1 MAFRDAYLSPEERL
15 AQIEPVVPR
24 PHFLISWDA
33 PSEALS
39 YGLGCGKNAVRV
51 SSTGKLEN
59 WDREGA
65 VGARL
70 QNTTV
75 DKFLNTVPHTDGVR
89 LLNSCRSVL
98 QDYVYFG
105 DSRLYTLV
113 AAWAIASY
121 LYPVFSHFGYL
132 FFHSKLWRSGKTRV
146 EEVLSHLA
154 FEACPP
160 INAPTVPTIRETARE
175 GRTLVL
181 DTLER
186 WKGKSTEAYS
196 AAMEFLDAGFRNGAL
211 VSMMD
216 DSSGKYRKVSIP
228 VYAPYVLAGINR
240 GSLAGTA
247 LDRSFVIEMQRKS
260 VKVKKKKYSFDK
272 CEVVCQPIRERLY
285 LWALGNAGAVAEAYA
300 DPHLE
305 TEVDALGLNDRAAD
319 VWKPLFATLRA
330 LGAHDRIG
338 ELKGL
343 AREMAIDPEIAEEER
358 KLKIVRV
365 LRSLPNRKGTLVGT
379 TTMLFKRLTA
389 QGVKIESPKRLHTI
403 LDSWGFEQKSIR
415 TSVATPRRAWK
426 IEVSR
431 LGEIGQELGATGM
444 PPAAKWHITPRKK

>member
-228 VYAPYVLAGINR
+228 V
-240 GSLAGTA
+240 
-247 LDRSFVIEMQRKS
+247 
-260 VKVKKKKYSFDK
+260 
-272 CEVVCQPIRERLY
+272 
-285 LWALGNAGAVAEAYA
+285 
-300 DPHLE
+300 
-305 TEVDALGLNDRAAD
+305 
-319 VWKPLFATLRA
+319 
-330 LGAHDRIG
+330 
-338 ELKGL
+338 
-343 AREMAIDPEIAEEER
+343 
-358 KLKIVRV
+358 
-365 LRSLPNRKGTLVGT
+365 
-379 TTMLFKRLTA
+379 
-389 QGVKIESPKRLHTI
+389 
-403 LDSWGFEQKSIR
+403 
-415 TSVATPRRAWK
+415 
-426 IEVSR
+426 
-431 LGEIGQELGATGM
+431 
-444 PPAAKWHITPRKK
+444 